1 MRHLPAARARTSTR
15 PGRTAGATALAS
27 VVPALLAVVL
37 AAFVAAC
44 GPGPAGIGP
53 VATLSD
59 GTGVVVDLP
68 VSTPPPSD
76 SPPAAGRT
84 PRPTPATDWPTTAPA
99 DVPSFPGR
107 LDNLMAG
114 RRSDHGLGVR
124 MFFSSVNRGQ
134 FESYIEALRAGGY
147 VVKGVVYYTDS
158 TEAGQLSAQQRA
170 ARGDIDSV
178 IARRDPRDLTITVPN
193 DADGL
198 VTFDLDGLTQAE
210 NDALNTAA
218 WPAAWA
224 ARLPQ
229 PHDCKLDSRSIQINS
244 ATGLQVYCT
253 YTATDQAARDKVVE
267 DYLDVLAERGFKT
280 IDADSKRYYVK
291 LQDASIQVT
300 IYPDMGGR
308 MQIEAVELP
317 RLTDTGWPAD
327 WVDRVPPPDGCVVG
341 PKDVIGHSS
350 TDLNVGC
357 VYPDTDPVHHQQVV
371 DAYVARLVAAG
382 FTVVPT
388 TGPGDPQAIN
398 LQKGALRVGLLPGG
412 YPNGLSIG
420 ASDGG

>member
-1 MRHLPAARARTSTR
+1 MRHLPAARARTSTC
-15 PGRTAGATALAS
+15 PGRISRAVAAGALVLVAL
-27 VVPALLAVVL
+27 
-37 AAFVAAC
+37 VAAC

-53 VATLSD
+53 MATLSD

-68 VSTPPPSD
+68 VSTAPPSA
-76 SPPAAGRT
+76 SPTAADQT

-99 DVPSFPGR
+99 DVPPFPGR
-107 LDNLMAG
+107 LDNLMTG

-134 FESYIEALRAGGY
+134 FESYVEALRAAGY
-147 VVKGVVYYTDS
+147 AVKGVVYYADS
-158 TEAGQLSAQQRA
+158 TEAGQLAAQQRA

-178 IARRDPRDLTITVPN
+178 IAQKDPRHLTITVPN

-229 PHDCKLDSRSIQINS
+229 PHDCKLDSRSIQVSS

-253 YTATDQAARDKVVE
+253 YTATDQAARDQVVQ
-267 DYLDVLAERGFKT
+267 DYLDALAERGFKT
-280 IDADSKRYYVK
+280 IDADPKRYYVK

-317 RLTDTGWPAD
+317 RLTDTGWPVD
-327 WVDRVPPPDGCVVG
+327 WIDRVPPPDGCTVG
-341 PKDVIGHSS
+341 PNDIIGHSS
-350 TDLNVGC
+350 TNINIGC
-357 VYPDTDPVHHQQVV
+357 VYPDADPIHHQQVV
-371 DAYVARLVAAG
+371 DAYVTRLVGAG

-388 TGPGDPQAIN
+388 TGSGDPQAIN
-398 LQKGALRVGLLPGG
+398 LQKGTLRVGLLPGG

-420 ASDGG
+420 ASDGR